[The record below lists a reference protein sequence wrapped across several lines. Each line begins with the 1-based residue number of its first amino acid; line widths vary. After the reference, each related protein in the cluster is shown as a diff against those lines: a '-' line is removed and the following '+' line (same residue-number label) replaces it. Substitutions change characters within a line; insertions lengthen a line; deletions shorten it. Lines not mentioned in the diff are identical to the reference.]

1 MAPCFDAV
9 RWLISGT
16 AVAGL
21 LEPESPE
28 KFGLKDKHVLLVL
41 GTAKKKA
48 FRGTHRILARIPTK
62 VIYVCPCTVYS
73 VASVCLQL
81 DGDLWCKRLQRSVIC
96 LSWLWPQWGRTVL
109 HCIWSLFE
117 HGYGIIMV

>member
-1 MAPCFDAV
+1 M
-9 RWLISGT
+9 
-16 AVAGL
+16 AGL

-62 VIYVCPCTVYS
+62 VIYVRPCTVYS

-81 DGDLWCKRLQRSVIC
+81 DVVVQKTAAKSKCHMPELAVAAVRKNRFA
-96 LSWLWPQWGRTVL
+96 L
-109 HCIWSLFE
+109 HLEF
-117 HGYGIIMV
+117 V